1 MAGALVL
8 TRVLS
13 GLLFGVSERDPLTFV
28 LVALTLLVVAL
39 GACWIPARRAVRVEP
54 VMALRDE

>member
-1 MAGALVL
+1 ML